1 MQNFAPTPGWR
12 LSRPAWR
19 RTLGRAVVVA
29 SITGA
34 STTLAGCSLFQREAP
49 EPKTVVSG
57 VVPAAWSAP
66 ATADTVADD
75 WLKDFNDPTLTSLVE
90 EAWRNN
96 ATLLSAISRRD
107 ASAARAAIDKAANLP
122 RLDFQASVGRQR
134 QINDFL
140 GNSTVL
146 PSDAYI
152 SRIRFGLGLS
162 WELDV
167 WNRVLDLNHAA
178 AGDLVSVM
186 LDVEAA
192 RFSLAAQTASLW
204 FSLVAADQRL
214 ELSQA
219 LQKSQNETV
228 RISGEREASGL
239 LSTAELIKLET
250 DQAAA
255 DGDLVARKLERDRI
269 ARSLEVLVGRY
280 PAAALEASGALPPMP
295 APIAAGLPSNLLERR
310 PDIQAAALRVTASDD
325 RLLAAK
331 KNLLPRFTLN
341 ASGGTQ
347 SKYRDLLFDDDSFTW
362 SLGGGLLQPIF
373 DGGQIRAGIRV
384 QRALMVES
392 VQKYRDKALSAFRE
406 VEDGLATEAAL
417 RQQRDFVQRALDLS
431 MKNQSLTQ
439 KSYDNGTLDAGTNLG
454 AERGVVLARIK
465 ALDLDLAL
473 LNNRIALDLALGG
486 SPVVR
491 ADGSPAAADAAT
503 PVLLK
508 APLPEETAPVGAPTA
523 PAVETPVAAPV
534 EMPAAAPVEAPAAVP
549 AETPAA
555 APVEAPAAV
564 PVEAPAAA
572 PVSISEPATTS
583 EDQELDAILAAV
595 GASADE
601 AVAPADTK
609 TGADTVP
616 PPAEVAAA
624 PTP

>member
-1 MQNFAPTPGWR
+1 MKMQNFASNPG
-12 LSRPAWR
+12 LR
-19 RTLGRAVVVA
+19 RRLGRAVAVA
-29 SITGA
+29 SIAGA

-57 VVPAAWSAP
+57 VVPPAWSAP
-66 ATADTVADD
+66 AGADSVTDD
-75 WLKDFNDPTLTSLVE
+75 WLKDFNDPTLSSLVE
-90 EAWRNN
+90 EAWNNN

-107 ASAARAAIDKAANLP
+107 AAAARAAIDKAANLP

-140 GNSTVL
+140 GDSTLV
-146 PSDAYI
+146 PEDAYI

-167 WNRVLDLNHAA
+167 WNRVLDLSHAA
-178 AGDLVSVM
+178 AGDVVSAM

-204 FSLVAADQRL
+204 FSLVAADQRI

-219 LQKSQNETV
+219 LQKSQAETV
-228 RISGEREASGL
+228 RISREREASGL

-255 DGDLVARKLERDRI
+255 DGDLVARKLDRDRI
-269 ARSLEVLVGRY
+269 ARTLEVLIGRY
-280 PAAALEASGALPPMP
+280 PAAALQAGDALPAIPP
-295 APIAAGLPSNLLERR
+295 PVTAGLPSNLLERR

-331 KNLLPRFTLN
+331 KNLLPRFNLN
-341 ASGGTQ
+341 LSGGTQ
-347 SKYRDLLFDDDSFTW
+347 AKYRDLLFDDDSFTW

-384 QRALMVES
+384 QRALMIEAM
-392 VQKYRDKALSAFRE
+392 QKYRDKALTAFRE

-417 RQQRDFVQRALDLS
+417 RQQREFVQRALELS
-431 MKNQSLTQ
+431 VRNQSLTQ
-439 KSYDNGTLDAGTNLG
+439 QSYDNGTLDAGTNLG

-491 ADGSPAAADAAT
+491 ADADTAT
-503 PVLLK
+503 PALLK
-508 APLPEETAPVGAPTA
+508 APAASEPSPPPESTPAAPTESA
-523 PAVETPVAAPV
+523 PAAPP
-534 EMPAAAPVEAPAAVP
+534 ESKPDAVP
-549 AETPAA
+549 AEAPASVPVSSSEPPAA
-555 APVEAPAAV
+555 NA
-564 PVEAPAAA
+564 
-572 PVSISEPATTS
+572 
-583 EDQELDAILAAV
+583 DQELDALLAAV
-595 GASADE
+595 GLTADE
-601 AVAPADTK
+601 PVAPAAPT
-609 TGADTVP
+609 TGTDALP
-616 PPAEVAAA
+616 QPAQVAAA